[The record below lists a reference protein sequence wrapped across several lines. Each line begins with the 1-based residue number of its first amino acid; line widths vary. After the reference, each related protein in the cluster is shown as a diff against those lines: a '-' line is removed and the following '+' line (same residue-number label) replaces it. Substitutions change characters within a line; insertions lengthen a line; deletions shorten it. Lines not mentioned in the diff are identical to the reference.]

1 MERAERRQGKPP
13 GGAARRTCLH
23 TGVGKG
29 GRFGGRWSM
38 EAEEVARL
46 GGNPPTHT
54 HTGGFDWTM
63 AKDRPWASGWH
74 NSPMVVLC
82 VAMGKPKGG

>member
-1 MERAERRQGKPP
+1 
-13 GGAARRTCLH
+13 
-23 TGVGKG
+23 
-29 GRFGGRWSM
+29 M

-46 GGNPPTHT
+46 GGKPPPHT